1 MEWIDRSNE
10 RSQQILFATSL
21 DEAIPWDH
29 PLRLFVQIIGRL
41 DLGSLTNGYSPGLG
55 RPGIHPRVMV
65 SVLLWGLL
73 SGVRTSRKLEEAL
86 QYRLDFRWLTGGLSI
101 DHSTLSLFR
110 HSRKT
115 ELKALFQQ
123 LVLLAQEVGLV
134 DFSRAAFDGTR
145 VKANNR
151 RSGSRTAS
159 QLQSE
164 RVAAAKL
171 FDELEAAAAQ
181 EDAERVPG
189 LQALS
194 APLPAALIDAG
205 RRLEAI
211 DAALAELARAEA
223 AGEALPPRIP
233 ITDPESRIMPNK
245 EGGFAPNYTPTAL
258 VDVKSGIVTD
268 CDVTSEVSD
277 DNLVLPAIQRVQNNF
292 GDNAKP
298 EEVLLDQ
305 AFPNGSNL
313 TQLEAAGI
321 TCYSPTDVTDPAQ
334 HPARRADLTQPVS
347 AEQLLQLPL
356 MTKPKSGKLPEDQ
369 RRQFAK
375 GAFVYDEAADVYYCP
390 QGKMLTYRNT
400 SPEQRRGQPTV
411 LRRRYESQPADCS
424 GCLLRQK
431 CLQDTTTKKRTV
443 SRDQYEP
450 VRERH
455 ATRMAQPAAQE
466 IYKKRRHAAER
477 PFAFIK
483 QNLGARQF
491 LLRGL
496 ERVKQEWRWLVSAFN
511 IRCLLSAWPSRAG
524 PAVNQSPMPATTG
537 C

>member
-1 MEWIDRSNE
+1 MEWIDQSGE
-10 RSQQILFATSL
+10 RTQRILFATSL
-21 DEAIPWDH
+21 DEAIPADH
-29 PLRLFVQIIGRL
+29 PLRLFVEIIGRL
-41 DLGSLTNGYSPGLG
+41 DLGALTQGYSPGLG

-73 SGVRTSRKLEEAL
+73 SGVRSSRKLEEAL

-101 DHSTLSLFR
+101 DHSTLNLFR
-110 HSRKT
+110 HSRKQ

-123 LVLLAQEVGLV
+123 VVLLAQEVGLV
-134 DFSRAAFDGTR
+134 DFRRAAFDGTR

-151 RSGSRTAS
+151 RSGSRTAAE
-159 QLQSE
+159 LHSE
-164 RVAAAKL
+164 RAAAAKL
-171 FDELEAAAAQ
+171 FDELEAVAAR

-189 LQALS
+189 LEALS
-194 APLPAALIDAG
+194 APLSVPLMDAG
-205 RRLEAI
+205 RRLATI

-223 AGEALPPRIP
+223 AGEALPSRIP
-233 ITDPESRIMPNK
+233 ITDPQSRIMPNK

-268 CDVTSEVSD
+268 CDVTSEISD
-277 DNLVLPAIQRVQNNF
+277 DSLVLPAIQRVQDNF
-292 GDNAKP
+292 GDKAKP
-298 EEVLLDQ
+298 AELLADQ
-305 AFPNGSNL
+305 AFPTGYNL

-321 TCYSPTDVTDPAQ
+321 DCYSPTDVTAPAQ
-334 HPARRADLTQPVS
+334 HPARRADPTQPVS
-347 AEQLLQLPL
+347 AEQLGQLPL

-375 GAFVYDEAADVYYCP
+375 GAFLYDEANDVYYCP
-390 QGKMLTYRNT
+390 QGKTLTFRNI
-400 SPEQRRGQPTV
+400 SPEQRRGQPKV
-411 LRRRYESQPADCS
+411 LRKRYESQPADCS
-424 GCLLRQK
+424 GCPLRQK
-431 CLQDTTTKKRTV
+431 CLQDATTTKRTV

-455 ATRMAQPAAQE
+455 ATRMAPPAAQD
-466 IYKKRRHAAER
+466 IYQLRRHAGER

-496 ERVKQEWRWLVSAFN
+496 NRVKQEWRWLVTAFN

-524 PAVNQSPMPATTG
+524 PAANPSPMPATAG
-537 C
+537 G

>member
-1 MEWIDRSNE
+1 LTSQTSVRSKFCL
-10 RSQQILFATSL
+10 RHRL
-21 DEAIPWDH
+21 DEAIPADH
-29 PLRLFVQIIGRL
+29 PLRLFVEIIGRL
-41 DLGSLTNGYSPGLG
+41 DLGSLTHGYSPGLG
-55 RPGIHPRVMV
+55 RPGIQPRVMV

-73 SGVRTSRKLEEAL
+73 SGVRSSRKLEEAL

-101 DHSTLSLFR
+101 DHSTLNLFR

-115 ELKALFQQ
+115 ELKTLFQQ

-134 DFSRAAFDGTR
+134 DFRRAAFDGTR

-151 RSGSRTAS
+151 RSGSRTAAE
-159 QLQSE
+159 LQSE
-164 RVAAAKL
+164 RVAAAKV
-171 FDELEAAAAQ
+171 FEELEAAAAK

-194 APLPAALIDAG
+194 APLPVALIDAR

-211 DAALAELARAEA
+211 DAAQAELARAEA

-277 DNLVLPAIQRVQNNF
+277 DSLVLPAIQRVRDNF
-292 GDNAKP
+292 GDHAKP
-298 EEVLLDQ
+298 DEVLLDQ
-305 AFPNGSNL
+305 AFPNGYNL
-313 TQLEAAGI
+313 TQLETAGI

-334 HPARRADLTQPVS
+334 HPARRADPTQPIS
-347 AEQLLQLPL
+347 AEQLGQLPL

-375 GAFVYDEAADVYYCP
+375 GAFVYDEASDVYYCP
-390 QGKMLTYRNT
+390 QGKTLTYRNT

-411 LRRRYESQPADCS
+411 LRKRYESRPADCS
-424 GCLLRQK
+424 GCPLRQN

-455 ATRMAQPAAQE
+455 ATRMAQPTAQE
-466 IYKKRRHAAER
+466 IYQQRRHAAER

-496 ERVKQEWRWLVSAFN
+496 DRVKQEWRWLVSAFTE
-511 IRCLLSAWPSRAG
+511 RC
-524 PAVNQSPMPATTG
+524 ATNLR
-537 C
+537 CCCV